1 MGLLVRIHDA
11 PYDLVVKEVGRHS
24 RIDDQGLRVDSRRT
38 GADQECGDIGRFLG
52 FPLKPNVVAGTGF
65 RSIATLRAVL
75 MAVLS
80 SSVSC
85 LRCD

>member
-38 GADQECGDIGRFLG
+38 GADQECGDIGRLLG
-52 FPLKPNVVAGTGF
+52 LQGP
-65 RSIATLRAVL
+65 ATRYYAF
-75 MAVLS
+75 
-80 SSVSC
+80 SVEVGVDVTRDS
-85 LRCD
+85 RGG